1 MGKIIMIFYL
11 HETLLPHFKRD
22 EAAFDQLMSLPGEEF
37 RALEG
42 RSTRRITLH
51 NKTYFIKTHSGIGL
65 REIFKNWLQFKRP
78 VLSAENEWL
87 AIQHLQTL
95 GITVPQLFAYGKR
108 GHHPARL
115 QSFVLMEEL
124 APAISLEH
132 LCAKWVQSPPTFAFK
147 KSLIQEVARI
157 ARTLHENG
165 INHRDFYLCHFLLL
179 LKEPDQPKLGLIDLH
194 RAQIRRLTPR
204 RWIIKD
210 LVGLYFS
217 SKGTGLTSRDWYRF
231 MIAYRNQPL
240 REILASETAFWQKV
254 KKRGEQLF
262 RDHV

>member
-1 MGKIIMIFYL
+1 MIFYL
-11 HETLLPHFKRD
+11 HEQLLPHFHHD
-22 EAAFDQLMSLPGEEF
+22 EIAFDQLMLLPGEEF

-42 RSTRRITLH
+42 RSTRRITLQD
-51 NKTYFIKTHSGIGL
+51 KTYFIKTHTGVGI
-65 REIFKNWLQFKRP
+65 REILKNLLQFKRP
-78 VLSAENEWL
+78 VISAKNEWL
-87 AIQHLQTL
+87 AIQRLQAL
-95 GITVPQLFAYGKR
+95 GICVPQLFAYGQR
-108 GHHPARL
+108 GRHPARL
-115 QSFVLMEEL
+115 QSFVLMEDL
-124 APAISLEH
+124 DPAISLEH
-132 LCAKWVQSPPTFAFK
+132 LCAKWIQSPPAFAFK
-147 KSLIQEVARI
+147 KRLIQEVAHI

-179 LKEPDQPKLGLIDLH
+179 LDGSDQPKLGLIDLH

-217 SKGTGLTSRDWYRF
+217 SKGTGLSSRDWYRF

-240 REILASETAFWQKV
+240 RDILASETAFWQKV

-262 RDHV
+262 RDHA